1 MEKFQK
7 EEEIFKLS
15 VDETGKA
22 YMLETARWAKFI
34 SLVLIIVQSL
44 MVLVMLL
51 ASFQNGFDVSKILGS
66 SLGTAPG
73 LIFLGLYISIIL
85 LFFYPL
91 VCLLN
96 FSRKVK
102 PAVQTDNVAL
112 FNTALKN
119 LKNMFRFFGIVM
131 ILFIAVYGIVLLF
144 MLLAVTRI

>member
-7 EEEIFKLS
+7 EDEIFNLS

-44 MVLVMLL
+44 MVLVMLF
-51 ASFQNGFDVSKILGS
+51 AGIQNGSDLSKIFGS
-66 SLGTAPG
+66 FGTAPG
-73 LIFLGLYISIIL
+73 LIFITLYIFIIL

-91 VCLLN
+91 ICLLN
-96 FSRKVK
+96 FSRQVK
-102 PAVQTDNVAL
+102 PAIQTDNVAM

-131 ILFIAVYGIVLLF
+131 ILFIAVYGIVLMVL
-144 MLLAVTRI
+144 LLAVLKV